1 MRVDADHVRLG
12 SALPETTPMP
22 SLPLSLI
29 VVFHQMARE
38 APRTLF
44 TLSAGYQRDVTAADY
59 EVIVVDAGSASPL
72 AADLVS
78 RQGPNFRLLRT
89 PPAPSP
95 AAAVNLAART
105 AVGRAVALCIDG
117 ARMLSPGIVAGLLA
131 GTRMFADPVV
141 ATLAWHLGPKGQ
153 NESIPEGYDQAEE
166 DRLLATVDWRADG
179 YELFRVA
186 ALAASSAGGW
196 FRPINES
203 NCLAVTRS
211 AWEELGGLDERFT
224 SPGGGLVNL
233 DFYRRAC
240 DRASDLVMLLGEGTF
255 HQVHG
260 GVATNVP
267 PERHPWRAFHDEYV
281 AIRGTAFAAPSR
293 DAVYVGRCP
302 PQALPFL
309 ARSVA
314 AARTAEAPAS

>member
-1 MRVDADHVRLG
+1 
-12 SALPETTPMP
+12 MP

-29 VVFHQMARE
+29 VVFHDMARE
-38 APRTLF
+38 APRTLY
-44 TLSAGYQRDVTAADY
+44 TLSAAYQRGVTAADY
-59 EVIVVDAGSASPL
+59 EVLVVDAGSASPL
-72 AADLVS
+72 ALDLVA
-78 RQGPNFRLLRT
+78 RYGQNFRLLRT

-95 AAAVNLAART
+95 AAAVNLAARS
-105 AVGRAVALCIDG
+105 AAGQAIALCIDG
-117 ARMLSPGIVAGLLA
+117 ARMLSPGIIAGTLAGL
-131 GTRMFADPVV
+131 RMFADPVV

-153 NESIPEGYDQAEE
+153 NESILEGYDQAEE

-186 ALAASSAGGW
+186 APAASSAGGS
-196 FRPINES
+196 FRPLNES

-267 PERHPWRAFHDEYV
+267 PERHPWREFHAEYV
-281 AIRGTAFAAPSR
+281 AIRGVDFAAPTR
-293 DAVYVGRCP
+293 AAVYVGRCTS
-302 PQALPFL
+302 QALPFL

-314 AARTAEAPAS
+314 AARTAGECAS

>member
-1 MRVDADHVRLG
+1 
-12 SALPETTPMP
+12 MP

-29 VVFHQMARE
+29 VVFHDMARE
-38 APRTLF
+38 APRTLY
-44 TLSAGYQRDVTAADY
+44 TLSAAYQRGVTAADY
-59 EVIVVDAGSASPL
+59 EVLVVDAGSASPL
-72 AADLVS
+72 ALDLVA
-78 RQGPNFRLLRT
+78 RYGQNFRLLRT

-95 AAAVNLAART
+95 AAAVNLAARS
-105 AVGRAVALCIDG
+105 AAGQAIALCIDG
-117 ARMLSPGIVAGLLA
+117 ARMLSPGIIAGTLAGL
-131 GTRMFADPVV
+131 RMFADPVV

-153 NESIPEGYDQAEE
+153 NESILEGYDQAEE

-196 FRPINES
+196 FRPLNES

-240 DRASDLVMLLGEGTF
+240 DRVSDLVMLLGEGTF

-260 GVATNVP
+260 GVATTVP
-267 PERHPWRAFHDEYV
+267 PERHPWREFHAEYV
-281 AIRGTAFAAPSR
+281 AIRGADFAAPTR
-293 DAVYVGRCP
+293 AAVYVGRCTS
-302 PQALPFL
+302 QALPFL

-314 AARTAEAPAS
+314 AARAAAATAS

>member
-1 MRVDADHVRLG
+1 
-12 SALPETTPMP
+12 MP
-22 SLPLSLI
+22 PLPLSLI
-29 VVFHQMARE
+29 VVFHDMARE

-44 TLSAGYQRDVTAADY
+44 TLSAAYQRSVTAADY
-59 EVIVVDAGSASPL
+59 EVIVVDAGSSVPL

-78 RQGPNFRLLRT
+78 CQGPNFRLLRT
-89 PPAPSP
+89 PPDPSP

-105 AVGRAVALCIDG
+105 AVGRSIALCIDG
-117 ARMLSPGIVAGLLA
+117 ARMLSPGIVAGLIA

-141 ATLAWHLGPKGQ
+141 STLAWHLGPKGQ
-153 NESIPEGYDQAEE
+153 NESILEGYDQAEE
-166 DRLLATVDWRADG
+166 DRLLATVDWRTDG

-196 FRPINES
+196 FRPLNES

-267 PERHPWRAFHDEYV
+267 PERHPWREFHAEYV
-281 AIRGTAFAAPSR
+281 AIRGADFAAPIR
-293 DAVYVGRCP
+293 AAVYVGRCTS
-302 PQALPFL
+302 QALPFL
-309 ARSVA
+309 AWSVA
-314 AARTAEAPAS
+314 AARAAGECAS